1 MLYCGLANEGAEE
14 GHAGKWV
21 RLQGSIPALYCG
33 SPAPTRGIEPRLPAS
48 HAGGLSNSLGGYRE
62 SNQGQTTSTLVAS
75 CRPKPA
81 TARAPRQRAPFSMD
95 RRPLRPPV
103 CGSSAPTNAS
113 TPPRSCPIDT
123 PEMQKADASFGGA
136 PASLRPSS
144 GSGGFQ
150 PFICPALPCGRRS
163 PPREIWCA
171 VPKHQRPHEPA
182 GRRLSSRSNS
192 YLVMMIAGVM
202 VVVEATPRRFSVRR
216 DVYRTSMD
224 MSTAFA
230 IYFR

>member
-81 TARAPRQRAPFSMD
+81 TARAPRQRAPFSLD
-95 RRPLRPPV
+95 RR
-103 CGSSAPTNAS
+103 
-113 TPPRSCPIDT
+113 
-123 PEMQKADASFGGA
+123 
-136 PASLRPSS
+136 
-144 GSGGFQ
+144 
-150 PFICPALPCGRRS
+150 PCGRRFVGVARRRMRNTAPELS
-163 PPREIWCA
+163 NRHSRNAE
-171 VPKHQRPHEPA
+171 
-182 GRRLSSRSNS
+182 GRRFLRGSAG
-192 YLVMMIAGVM
+192 LVETFIGQWRVSALHLPCAPLRTTLAAAGNM
-202 VVVEATPRRFSVRR
+202 VCRAEAPAPARARGTTAVVSKQLVPGDDDRWRHGGC
-216 DVYRTSMD
+216 
-224 MSTAFA
+224 
-230 IYFR
+230 